1 MLKYNFIL
9 PYNFSLLDFFTIEI
23 ALSKD
28 VTDSL
33 LTNIYSLNC
42 DNKKA

>member
-9 PYNFSLLDFFTIEI
+9 SYNFSLLDFFTIEI
-23 ALSKD
+23 AFTKE

-33 LTNIYSLNC
+33 LIKIYSFNC